1 MKRILHVLIIVALC
15 VLAVVVFLAV
25 FDSSRDTSSR
35 SLADDTFTIGGRP
48 TTCSTLFGQPCDYT
62 LQSEYNRWGNGLET
76 FVTTSPLGS
85 YATDIGFVASAKL
98 SLQACGLA
106 RTAGKTFLEFEALA
120 RREHPDATSAEL
132 FPFWNRTRQALC
144 PKR

>member
-15 VLAVVVFLAV
+15 ALAVVVFLAV
-25 FDSSRDTSSR
+25 FGSSRDTTPHP
-35 SLADDTFTIGGRP
+35 LADKTFTIHGRP
-48 TTCSTLFGQPCDYT
+48 TTCSTLFGQACDYS
-62 LQSEYNRWGNGLET
+62 LQSEYNRWGNGLES
-76 FVTTSPLGS
+76 FVESSPLGS

-106 RTAGKTFLEFEALA
+106 RTAGKTVLEFEALA
-120 RREHPDATSAEL
+120 RREHPDATSAQL
-132 FPFWNRTRQALC
+132 FPFWNRTRQGLC